1 MVVSL
6 GPNQKIKIMK
16 KYLCIYTGSR
26 GELENVFEVE
36 DAEKMATESYE
47 DFANDVRNDPNSTQE
62 DIQAWD
68 SYVEEFGFIEKYD
81 WGWSLG
87 LGEENG
93 EIYIDMSD
101 LGFIQWEKMVRSKFA
116 TGEFEWTEVSDRD
129 MWDLID
135 LYM

>member
-68 SYVEEFGFIEKYD
+68 SYVEEFGLIEKYD
-81 WGWSLG
+81 WGWSLC

-101 LGFIQWEKMVRSKFA
+101 PGFIEWEKMVRGKFA